1 MDIQSDPRLDE
12 QYYQILSVTRPA
24 LVDII
29 HALVAQGERPRAVGD
44 QVQRLA
50 GRSSVLPGLC
60 EASARYLMRHPP
72 RPIEADP
79 QTNHFKG
86 SILSGRS

>member
-1 MDIQSDPRLDE
+1 MAIQPDSRLDA
-12 QYYQILSVTRPA
+12 QYFQVLSDTCPA
-24 LVDII
+24 LLDII
-29 HALVAQGERPRAVGD
+29 QALVACGECPRAVGG
-44 QVQRLA
+44 QVQRIA

-72 RPIEADP
+72 RPTKTDP
-79 QTNHFKG
+79 QTNHSKG